1 MDDMKPTKEDVVYTI
16 AKAGISSIPIVGGA
30 ASEIFSAI
38 LTPPLTKR
46 REKWLNEIAERLQA
60 LEENIPEFKI
70 ESLSENDMFITC
82 ILQATQSAIRNHQQE
97 KLIALRNTVLNAA
110 ITSSID
116 DNIQLMFIQFIDALT
131 PWHLKVLDLFN
142 NPLEWFNRNNVP
154 TPNILMGAPAQILEL
169 AFNDLKGRRPFYDQ
183 IVKDLYSRGLM
194 NTDSL
199 HITMSGSGIIASRT
213 SEMGK
218 MFIRYITSPV

>member
-1 MDDMKPTKEDVVYTI
+1 MDDMKPTNGDVVYTI
-16 AKAGISSIPIVGGA
+16 AKAGISSIPIVGSA

-46 REKWLNEIAERLQA
+46 REKWLNEIAERLQE
-60 LEENIPEFKI
+60 LEEKTPEFKI

-82 ILQATQSAIRNHQQE
+82 ISQATQSAIRNHQQE

-110 ITSSID
+110 ITSSI

-154 TPNILMGAPAQILEL
+154 TPNIFMGAPAQILEL

-199 HITMSGSGIIASRT
+199 HITMTGSGIIASRT

-218 MFIRYITSPV
+218 MFIGYITSPV

>member
-1 MDDMKPTKEDVVYTI
+1 MKPTNGDVVYTI
-16 AKAGISSIPIVGGA
+16 AKAGISSIPIVGSA

-46 REKWLNEIAERLQA
+46 REKWLNEIAERLQE
-60 LEENIPEFKI
+60 LEEKTPEFKI

-82 ILQATQSAIRNHQQE
+82 ISQATQSAIRNHQQE

-110 ITSSID
+110 ITSSI

-154 TPNILMGAPAQILEL
+154 TPNIFMGAPAQILEL

-199 HITMSGSGIIASRT
+199 HITMTGSGIIASRT

-218 MFIRYITSPV
+218 MFIGYITSPV

>member
-1 MDDMKPTKEDVVYTI
+1 MNDMKPTKGDVVYTI
-16 AKAGISSIPIVGGA
+16 TKAGLSSIPIVGSA

-46 REKWLNEIAERLQA
+46 REKWLNEIAERLQE
-60 LEENIPEFKI
+60 LEEKIPEFKI

-82 ILQATQSAIRNHQQE
+82 ISQATQSAIRNHQHE

-131 PWHLKVLDLFN
+131 PWHLNVLDLFN
-142 NPLEWFNRNNVP
+142 NPLEWFNRNSVP
-154 TPNILMGAPAQILEL
+154 TPNISVGSPAQILEL
-169 AFNDLKGRRPFYDQ
+169 AFNDLKGRRSFYDQ

-199 HITMSGSGIIASRT
+199 HITMTGSGIIASRT

-218 MFIRYITSPV
+218 MFIGYITSPL